1 MTIQIK
7 HLLPEDFCRGEDFTS
22 GVIGSV
28 VTTTDSCI
36 GEGLTGPGQRALE

>member
-7 HLLPEDFCRGEDFTS
+7 HLLPEDFCWGEDFTS

-28 VTTTDSCI
+28 VTDSCI
-36 GEGLTGPGQRALE
+36 GLTGPGQRALE

>member
-22 GVIGSV
+22 GVIGSDV
-28 VTTTDSCI
+28 TDSCI